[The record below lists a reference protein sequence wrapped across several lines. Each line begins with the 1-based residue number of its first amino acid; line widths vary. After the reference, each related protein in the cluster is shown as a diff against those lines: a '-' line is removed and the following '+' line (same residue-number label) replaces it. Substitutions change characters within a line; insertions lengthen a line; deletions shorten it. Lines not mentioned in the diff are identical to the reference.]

1 MLFNTL
7 IYVFHILSARDT
19 FSFDVAAGTRV
30 IQLRANNLDSMNI
43 WIHTINAV
51 IADKWNLCPY
61 FLLFKLHFSVA
72 GCEYFMRRSAGK
84 NYFYNDEDTI
94 I

>member
-1 MLFNTL
+1 MTTYDIQPNNYILAMLFNTL

-51 IADKWNLCPY
+51 IADK
-61 FLLFKLHFSVA
+61 
-72 GCEYFMRRSAGK
+72 
-84 NYFYNDEDTI
+84 
-94 I
+94 